1 MTNINSINP
10 YLLIDLLLL
19 IFMSF
24 ATYYN
29 YNKKTYI
36 KVFDYFK
43 VFALISVSAKFA
55 TFTGSYLSK
64 WHLIQADTY
73 TVLILIAFSINA
85 LIIYLSWSSLYL
97 LSTKFMNSNK
107 IKIFFAKIITVI
119 EVVVITT
126 FALFILMQLGV
137 NKKYVY
143 PTLKKSYSYPYIRTF
158 YMKFLNEDFAKMIL
172 NSDTSVNHK
181 EIILK
186 SFKNSI

>member
-1 MTNINSINP
+1 MNSINP
-10 YLLIDLLLL
+10 YILIDISLV
-19 IFMSF
+19 IFIIF
-24 ATYYN
+24 AIYYN
-29 YNKKTYI
+29 YSKKTYI

-55 TFTGSYLSK
+55 TFTASYLSK

-119 EVVVITT
+119 EVLIITT
-126 FALFILMQLGV
+126 FTLFILMQLGV
-137 NKKYVY
+137 NKKYIY
-143 PTLKKSYSYPYIRTF
+143 PTLNKSYSYPYIKKF
-158 YMKFLNEDFAKMIL
+158 YTKFLNDDFAKMIL
-172 NSDTSVNHK
+172 DSETSVNHK
-181 EIILK
+181 EVILK
-186 SFKNSI
+186 SFKNSF

>member
-1 MTNINSINP
+1 MNSINP

-19 IFMSF
+19 IFISF
-24 ATYYN
+24 ATYYT
-29 YNKKTYI
+29 YSKKTYI

-43 VFALISVSAKFA
+43 IFALISVSAKLSA
-55 TFTGSYLSK
+55 FTGSYLSK
-64 WHLIQADTY
+64 WHLILADTY
-73 TVLILIAFSINA
+73 TVLILISFSIN
-85 LIIYLSWSSLYL
+85 IIIIFYTWHFLYFLSSKLV
-97 LSTKFMNSNK
+97 NNQQ
-107 IKIFFAKIITVI
+107 IKICFAKKITVI

-126 FALFILMQLGV
+126 FALFILMQVGV

-143 PTLKKSYSYPYIRTF
+143 PTLKKSYSYPYIKSF

-172 NSDTSVNHK
+172 NSDTNVNHK

>member
-1 MTNINSINP
+1 MPNINSINP

-19 IFMSF
+19 IFISF
-24 ATYYN
+24 AIYYN
-29 YNKKTYI
+29 YSKKTYI

-43 VFALISVSAKFA
+43 VFALISVSAKFSA
-55 TFTGSYLSK
+55 FTGSYLSK
-64 WHLIQADTY
+64 WNLILADTY
-73 TVLILIAFSINA
+73 TVLILISFTINIIIIFYSWHILYFISA
-85 LIIYLSWSSLYL
+85 KLI
-97 LSTKFMNSNK
+97 NNQQ

-119 EVVVITT
+119 EVILITT
-126 FALFILMQLGV
+126 FTLFILMQLSV

-143 PTLKKSYSYPYIRTF
+143 PTLKKSYSYPYIRSF

-172 NSDTSVNHK
+172 NSETGVNPK